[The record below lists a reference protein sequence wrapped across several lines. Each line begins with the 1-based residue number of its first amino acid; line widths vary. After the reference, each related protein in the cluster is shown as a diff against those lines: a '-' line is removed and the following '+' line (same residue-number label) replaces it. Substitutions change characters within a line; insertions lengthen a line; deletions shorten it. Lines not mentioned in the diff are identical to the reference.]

1 MSKSSDSKNLRPN
14 KSHDD
19 APGKGFDIF
28 MDGQSVADGPPWRTY
43 NIRHKIIP
51 SKAHQDLKVESRE

>member
-19 APGKGFDIF
+19 APGKGFGNF
-28 MDGQSVADGPPWRTY
+28 MDG
-43 NIRHKIIP
+43 
-51 SKAHQDLKVESRE
+51 

>member
-1 MSKSSDSKNLRPN
+1 MSKSSDSKNLRQN

-19 APGKGFDIF
+19 APGKGFDNF

-43 NIRHKIIP
+43 II
-51 SKAHQDLKVESRE
+51 SVTR